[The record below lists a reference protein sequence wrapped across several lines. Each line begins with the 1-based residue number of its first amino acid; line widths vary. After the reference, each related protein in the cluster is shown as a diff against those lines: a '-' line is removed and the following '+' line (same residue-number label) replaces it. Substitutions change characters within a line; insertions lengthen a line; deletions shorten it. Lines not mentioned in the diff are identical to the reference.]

1 MKNNEIL
8 IAEYQRTRDRETLRK
23 IILENKGLVFSIAHD
38 FQGIYKNDSCR
49 TESIICKD
57 DIVQYCFIGLI
68 EAIDKYQPERG
79 AFGTFAVI
87 AIKYH
92 VIREL
97 QNVGV
102 TSIRFPV
109 SINYK
114 IVKMKKF
121 KDSFYAENGRFPSE
135 PEIMRHLNV
144 DESELQRLQRAENI
158 EAIISLNRQTGDD
171 ESGTVADSIPCA
183 ADPIQEL
190 EESIYQEELKNIL
203 WQCVDSLETEK
214 AEIIHRMFEED
225 ETIKQ
230 IAEKLHIPYRK
241 ALSMKDAALWELGRG
256 KTGQILGTFTD
267 RYDRADVIAYR
278 GGFGRFENKGIS
290 ATEDAAIR
298 RIEAG
303 KDALKA
309 IFDNV

>member
-23 IILENKGLVFSIAHD
+23 IILANKGLVFSIAHD

-57 DIVQYCFIGLI
+57 DIVQYGFIGLI
-68 EAIDKYQPERG
+68 NAIDNYQPERG
-79 AFGTFAVI
+79 TFGTFAMI

-97 QNVGV
+97 QNAGI

-109 SINYK
+109 YISDK
-114 IVKMKKF
+114 IVKMEKF
-121 KDSFYAENGRFPSE
+121 KVSFYAENGRFPSE
-135 PEIMRHLNV
+135 PEIMQHLDI
-144 DESELQRLQRAENI
+144 DESELQRIQRAESI
-158 EAIISLNRQTGDD
+158 KAIISLNRPTGDD

-214 AEIIHRMFEED
+214 AEIIHRTFEEN

-256 KTGQILGTFTD
+256 KRGQILGTFTD
-267 RYDRADVIAYR
+267 RYDRADVIAYL
-278 GGFGRFENKGIS
+278 GGVGRFKSKGMS

-298 RIEAG
+298 RLGAN

-309 IFDNV
+309 IFDEV